1 MIPISA
7 ANNQNVNNMMDEVL
21 KIYEKWN
28 RRISTGI

>member
-7 ANNQNVNNMMDEVL
+7 SNNQNVDNMMDEVL

-28 RRISTGI
+28 RRISTGN